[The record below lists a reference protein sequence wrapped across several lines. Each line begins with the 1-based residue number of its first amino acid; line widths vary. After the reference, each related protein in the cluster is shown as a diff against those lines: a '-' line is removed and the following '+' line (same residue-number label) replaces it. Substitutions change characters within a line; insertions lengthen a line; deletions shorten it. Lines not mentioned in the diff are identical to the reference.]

1 MSDTKSYKST
11 YKVALEAR
19 LKKTRIEFK
28 CWEMKWRDI

>member
-19 LKKTRIEFK
+19 LKKQGLNSNAGK
-28 CWEMKWRDI
+28 